1 MQAQGGPHVSA
12 DLRGATA
19 RQSSR
24 SAARPKGAR
33 QPASQPGG
41 ANLNRDENAAK
52 VTRPQWSRL
61 RPRESA
67 RDVREVVWEHLRA
80 PEQGAPRANAHRAAQ
95 RAPNKARSAKASG
108 EAMTAAREVHIFAQ
122 LGERW
127 LRPAYRLS
135 ASTIGSVPEFGWA
148 WAAQSFP
155 RLWLRS
161 LLIDKLS
168 AKSFDFARHENP
180 DSWSDLLTL
189 LRF

>member
-1 MQAQGGPHVSA
+1 VSA
-12 DLRGATA
+12 NLRVAAA
-19 RQSSR
+19 RQSPR

-33 QPASQPGG
+33 QPASQEDG
-41 ANLNRDENAAK
+41 ANSNRPANNAAK
-52 VTRPQWSRL
+52 ATRLQQSRL

-108 EAMTAAREVHIFAQ
+108 EAMTAAREVHIFAE

-148 WAAQSFP
+148 LGSTE
-155 RLWLRS
+155 
-161 LLIDKLS
+161 LS
-168 AKSFDFARHENP
+168 
-180 DSWSDLLTL
+180 
-189 LRF
+189 

>member
-108 EAMTAAREVHIFAQ
+108 EAMTAAREVHIFAE

-148 WAAQSFP
+148 LGSTE
-155 RLWLRS
+155 
-161 LLIDKLS
+161 LS
-168 AKSFDFARHENP
+168 
-180 DSWSDLLTL
+180 
-189 LRF
+189 